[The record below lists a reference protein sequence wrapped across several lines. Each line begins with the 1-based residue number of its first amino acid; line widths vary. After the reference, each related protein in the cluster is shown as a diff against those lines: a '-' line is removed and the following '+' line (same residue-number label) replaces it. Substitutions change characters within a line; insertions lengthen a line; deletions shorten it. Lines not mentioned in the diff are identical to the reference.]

1 MIQKTI
7 SETSPSPMFSDEE
20 ILTEDEIEEYLD
32 NLKSKLPSFVIIL
45 LKNNLRGKRVTK
57 KQLDKIVERITEVLS
72 KGRREDKTEELNK
85 KLQTLEQKLDAI
97 MKLTTMAVSTKTS
110 EEIEKVKATEEI
122 ENVPIKIKSEEKPK
136 KPVEIEEIE
145 VSKKKEPIDAG
156 KKTEEE
162 VKEIEVPKPVEKPVE
177 ETHEKVKVE
186 ETKKEIKKEAKLEK
200 YELPKEL
207 SMGGGFMTP
216 IEGEKEYRL
225 NDIPEDAVSMTLVF
239 KWLEFL
245 ISKSGV
251 TYLPDI
257 LDYYNK
263 IGWIS
268 NKVILK
274 LLRFA
279 KNMKITYDEE
289 ELRPRDKLSP
299 SDHIV
304 SLLYIE
310 KLAGRPIDPEV
321 LEMLEIEIRRIK
333 KWAMELQSI

>member
-1 MIQKTI
+1 MMQKTI
-7 SETSPSPMFSDEE
+7 SDTSPPPVFSDEE
-20 ILTEDEIEEYLD
+20 VLTEDEIEEYLD

-57 KQLDKIVERITEVLS
+57 KQLDKIIERVTEVLS
-72 KGRREDKTEELNK
+72 KGKREDKTEELSK

-97 MKLTTMAVSTKTS
+97 MKLTTIAVSTKTS
-110 EEIEKVKATEEI
+110 EEIEKVKTTKKI
-122 ENVPIKIKSEEKPK
+122 ENVPIKSEKKPEKP
-136 KPVEIEEIE
+136 VEIE
-145 VSKKKEPIDAG
+145 VSKKKEVMDTG
-156 KKTEEE
+156 KKTETKEK
-162 VKEIEVPKPVEKPVE
+162 VKEIEVPKPVE
-177 ETHEKVKVE
+177 ETHKKVE
-186 ETKKEIKKEAKLEK
+186 ETETKREIKEEVKEVKLEK
-200 YELPKEL
+200 YKPLKEL
-207 SMGGGFMTP
+207 SMGGGFMAP
-216 IEGEKEYRL
+216 IEEEKEYRL

-245 ISKSGV
+245 ISRSGM

-268 NKVILK
+268 NRVILK

-279 KNMKITYDEE
+279 KNMQITFDEE

-310 KLAGRPIDPEV
+310 KLAGRPIDSEI

-333 KWAMELQSI
+333 KWAVELQSI

>member
-7 SETSPSPMFSDEE
+7 SETSPPPMFSDEE

-57 KQLDKIVERITEVLS
+57 KQLDKIIERITEVFP

-97 MKLTTMAVSTKTS
+97 MKLTTMAVSAKTS

-122 ENVPIKIKSEEKPK
+122 ENVPIKIKSEEKPE
-136 KPVEIEEIE
+136 KPVEIE
-145 VSKKKEPIDAG
+145 VTKKKEPIDTG

-162 VKEIEVPKPVEKPVE
+162 VKEVEVSKPVE

-186 ETKKEIKKEAKLEK
+186 ETKKEIKEEDKLEK
-200 YELPKEL
+200 YELPP
-207 SMGGGFMTP
+207 MGGGFMTP
-216 IEGEKEYRL
+216 IEEEKEYRL

-279 KNMKITYDEE
+279 KNMKITYDNE
-289 ELRPRDKLSP
+289 ELRPKDKLSP

-310 KLAGRPIDPEV
+310 KLAGRPIDSEV

>member
-7 SETSPSPMFSDEE
+7 SETSPPPMFSDEE

-72 KGRREDKTEELNK
+72 KGRRDDKTEELNK

-110 EEIEKVKATEEI
+110 EEIEKIKTNEKIEI
-122 ENVPIKIKSEEKPK
+122 ENAPIKIKSEEKPE
-136 KPVEIEEIE
+136 KPVEIE
-145 VSKKKEPIDAG
+145 VSKKKETMDTG
-156 KKTEEE
+156 KKTETEE
-162 VKEIEVPKPVEKPVE
+162 KVKEIEVPKPVEK
-177 ETHEKVKVE
+177 THEKVE
-186 ETKKEIKKEAKLEK
+186 ETKTKGEIKKEVKKEVKLKK
-200 YELPKEL
+200 YELPKE
-207 SMGGGFMTP
+207 SPMGGSFMTP
-216 IEGEKEYRL
+216 IEEEKEYRL

-245 ISKSGV
+245 ISRGGM

-268 NKVILK
+268 NRVILK

-279 KNMKITYDEE
+279 KNMKITFDEE

-310 KLAGRPIDPEV
+310 KLAGRPIDSEI

-333 KWAMELQSI
+333 NGL

>member
-1 MIQKTI
+1 MMQKTI
-7 SETSPSPMFSDEE
+7 SDTSPPPVFSDEE
-20 ILTEDEIEEYLD
+20 VLTEDEIEEYLD

-57 KQLDKIVERITEVLS
+57 KQLDKIIERVTEVLS
-72 KGRREDKTEELNK
+72 KGRREDKTEELSK

-97 MKLTTMAVSTKTS
+97 MKLTTIAVSTKTS
-110 EEIEKVKATEEI
+110 EEIEKVKTTKKI
-122 ENVPIKIKSEEKPK
+122 ENVPIKSEKKPEKP
-136 KPVEIEEIE
+136 VEIE
-145 VSKKKEPIDAG
+145 VSKKKEVMDTD
-156 KKTEEE
+156 KKTETKEK
-162 VKEIEVPKPVEKPVE
+162 VKEIEVPKPVE
-177 ETHEKVKVE
+177 ETHKKVE
-186 ETKKEIKKEAKLEK
+186 ETETKREIKEEVKEVKLEK
-200 YELPKEL
+200 YKPPKEL
-207 SMGGGFMTP
+207 SMGGGFMAP
-216 IEGEKEYRL
+216 IEEEKEYRL

-245 ISKSGV
+245 ISRSGM

-268 NKVILK
+268 NRVILK

-279 KNMKITYDEE
+279 KNMKITFDEE

-310 KLAGRPIDPEV
+310 KLAGRPIDSEI

-333 KWAMELQSI
+333 KWAVELQSI

>member
-1 MIQKTI
+1 
-7 SETSPSPMFSDEE
+7 MFSDEE
-20 ILTEDEIEEYLD
+20 FLTEDELEEYLD

-57 KQLDKIVERITEVLS
+57 KQLDKIIERITEALS
-72 KGRREDKTEELNK
+72 KGRRGDKTEELNK

-97 MKLTTMAVSTKTS
+97 MKLTTMAISPKALEESEVSEVN
-110 EEIEKVKATEEI
+110 EEIKNI
-122 ENVPIKIKSEEKPK
+122 PIKSVEKSEKPIE
-136 KPVEIEEIE
+136 VEVNKETKEAEIE
-145 VSKKKEPIDAG
+145 VKEDV

-162 VKEIEVPKPVEKPVE
+162 TKEITKISEPIEKIDE
-177 ETHEKVKVE
+177 KSEKVE
-186 ETKKEIKKEAKLEK
+186 ITKAEK
-200 YELPKEL
+200 YEAPKQL
-207 SMGGGFMTP
+207 SMGGSFMTP
-216 IEGEKEYRL
+216 IDEEMAYRL
-225 NDIPEDAVSMTLVF
+225 DDIPEDAVSMTLVF

-245 ISKSGV
+245 ISRAGTKH
-251 TYLPDI
+251 LPDI

-279 KNMKITYDEE
+279 KNMKITFDEE
-289 ELRPRDKLSP
+289 GIRPKDKLSP
-299 SDHIV
+299 SDHIM

-333 KWAMELQSI
+333 KWAEELQSV